1 MLHLASKVRGATV
14 QAVDGDIGTVDDFY
28 FEPSNW
34 AVRYLVV
41 DTGTWLSGRRVL
53 LSPMSV
59 RGPWGMGRI
68 PVSLTRDQVRDS
80 PALDLSNPPSRHGES
95 DILGYYGY
103 PSYGGMSSVWGIHDS
118 PGALVMA
125 PVDDTPSSRESSR
138 VTLHERGLRSTSAIT
153 GYHLQAVDAEIGHVD
168 DFLIGENS
176 WRIRYLRVD
185 TSNWIGGRSVFLAAD
200 SLQWIDQE
208 AGKLHV
214 ALTRDEVK
222 RGPSLDSMESMIAA
236 GEIGPPF
243 VII

>member
-14 QAVDGDIGTVDDFY
+14 QATDGDIGTVDDFY

-41 DTGTWLSGRRVL
+41 DTGKWLSGRRVL

-59 RGPWGMGRI
+59 RGPWGMDRI

-80 PALDLSNPPSRHGES
+80 PALDLSHPPSRHGES
-95 DILGYYGY
+95 DVLGYYGY
-103 PSYGGMSSVWGIHDS
+103 PAYWGMSSVWGIYDS

-125 PVDDTPSSRESSR
+125 PADDTPSTSASSG
-138 VTLHERGLRSTSAIT
+138 VDLDERGLRSTTAIT

-176 WRIRYLRVD
+176 WRIRYLRAD

-200 SLQWIDQE
+200 TLRWIDQE

-222 RGPSLDSMESMIAA
+222 RGPSLDSMESMISA

>member
-1 MLHLASKVRGATV
+1 
-14 QAVDGDIGTVDDFY
+14 
-28 FEPSNW
+28 
-34 AVRYLVV
+34 
-41 DTGTWLSGRRVL
+41 
-53 LSPMSV
+53 
-59 RGPWGMGRI
+59 
-68 PVSLTRDQVRDS
+68 
-80 PALDLSNPPSRHGES
+80 
-95 DILGYYGY
+95 
-103 PSYGGMSSVWGIHDS
+103 
-118 PGALVMA
+118 MA
-125 PVDDTPSSRESSR
+125 PVDDTPSSSESSG
-138 VTLHERGLRSTSAIT
+138 VNLDERGLRSTSAIT